1 MAYENSIDRRY
12 LLRKFD
18 NTKIL
23 LVADLHLGFEAEWAK
38 KGLATRNPAWS
49 FKIIDQL
56 KSDIEETLTD
66 QLIILGDLEHS
77 FIHFR
82 SLQRNGDG
90 PWVSNKWLREKA
102 LSYFM
107 REVVGIEGLKVSLI
121 RGNQDTS
128 VIKTMGNQIELEVEK
143 EASLFNRLGIFHGH
157 MIPGKIVLSSSE
169 IVLGHVHP
177 SIEIIDELGL
187 RHRYPVFAKLTISRK
202 EALSLFN
209 IQIEYE
215 EFNLSDQIS
224 LTILPAYSR
233 YLPGFILNQKVQKVG
248 KSHPFPVLQRLI
260 RHPKLRIQLTNGI
273 DLGYLEDL

>member
-1 MAYENSIDRRY
+1 MAYNNSIDRRY
-12 LLRKFD
+12 LLRKYN

-38 KGLATRNPAWS
+38 KGLETRKPEWS

-56 KSDIEETLTD
+56 KKDIEETLAD

-107 REVVGIEGLKVSLI
+107 QEVVGTKGLKVSLI

-128 VIKTMGNQIELEVEK
+128 IMKSVRNQIELNVEK
-143 EASLFNRLGIFHGH
+143 ETSLFNRLGVFHGH
-157 MIPGKIVLSSSE
+157 RNPGKEILYSSE

-177 SIEIIDELGL
+177 SIEIIDELSL

-202 EALSLFN
+202 EVLDLFN
-209 IQIEYE
+209 IQIEHDE
-215 EFNLSDQIS
+215 INLSDQVS
-224 LTILPAYSR
+224 LTILPAYNNFLSG
-233 YLPGFILNQKVQKVG
+233 YVLNQAKTDEESQ
-248 KSHPFPVLQRLI
+248 PFSVLKNMIQ
-260 RHPKLRIQLTNGI
+260 HPKLRVQLTNGI
-273 DLGYLEDL
+273 DLGYIKDL

>member
-12 LLRKFD
+12 LLRKYN

-38 KGLATRNPAWS
+38 KGLETRKPEWS

-56 KSDIEETLTD
+56 KKDIEETLTD

-90 PWVSNKWLREKA
+90 PWVSSKWLREKA

-107 REVVGIEGLKVSLI
+107 QEVVGTEGLKVRLI
-121 RGNQDTS
+121 RGNQDTQIIKS
-128 VIKTMGNQIELEVEK
+128 VGNQIQLNIEK
-143 EASLFNRLGIFHGH
+143 ETSLFNRLGVFHGH
-157 MIPGKIVLSSSE
+157 MNPGKEVLNSSE

-177 SIEIIDELGL
+177 SIEIIDELSL

-202 EALSLFN
+202 EVLALFN
-209 IQIEYE
+209 IQIGQE
-215 EFNLSDQIS
+215 EFNLSDQVS
-224 LTILPAYSR
+224 LTILPAYNNFLGG
-233 YLPGFILNQKVQKVG
+233 YVLNQEKTDE
-248 KSHPFPVLQRLI
+248 KSQPFSVLRKLI
-260 RHPKLRIQLTNGI
+260 QHPKLRVQLTNGI

>member
-12 LLRKFD
+12 LLRKYN

-23 LVADLHLGFEAEWAK
+23 LVADLHLGFEAEWIKRGLEAK
-38 KGLATRNPAWS
+38 KPEWS

-56 KSDIEETLTD
+56 KNDLEETLAD

-82 SLQRNGDG
+82 SMKGNKDG

-102 LSYFM
+102 LTYFT
-107 REVVGIEGLKVSLI
+107 EQVIGIEGLKVRLI

-128 VIKTMGNQIELEVEK
+128 VVKSLQNQKELNIEK
-143 EASLFNRLGIFHGH
+143 EASLFNQLGVFHGH
-157 MIPGKIVLSSSE
+157 KNPGKQVLLSSE

-177 SIEIIDELGL
+177 SIVVIDELSL
-187 RHRYPVFAKLTISRK
+187 RHRYPVFAKLAITR
-202 EALSLFN
+202 EEVFN
-209 IQIEYE
+209 IFNCPIEHGE
-215 EFNLSDQIS
+215 NS
-224 LTILPAYSR
+224 LNHQVTITILPAYNTFLS
-233 YLPGFILNQKVQKVG
+233 GFVLNEAQRDEESQ
-248 KSHPFPVLQRLI
+248 PFSLLKNLI
-260 RHPKLRIQLTNGI
+260 QHPKLRILLTNGI

>member
-12 LLRKFD
+12 LLRKYN

-38 KGLATRNPAWS
+38 KGLETRKPEWS

-56 KSDIEETLTD
+56 KKDIEETLAD

-107 REVVGIEGLKVSLI
+107 QEVVGSEGLKVSLI
-121 RGNQDTS
+121 RGNQDISIIKS
-128 VIKTMGNQIELEVEK
+128 VGNQIELNVEK
-143 EASLFNRLGIFHGH
+143 EASLFNRLGVFHGH
-157 MIPGKIVLSSSE
+157 MNPGKEVLLSSE

-177 SIEIIDELGL
+177 SIEIIDKLSL

-202 EALSLFN
+202 EVLALFN
-209 IQIEYE
+209 IQIEHE
-215 EFNLSDQIS
+215 KFTLSDQVS
-224 LTILPAYSR
+224 LTILPAYNNFLSG
-233 YLPGFILNQKVQKVG
+233 YVLNQAKTDEESQ
-248 KSHPFPVLQRLI
+248 PFSVLKKLI
-260 RHPKLRIQLTNGI
+260 RHPKLRVRLTNGI